1 MTNEQVVAMMK
12 LINENGKVM
21 DMCIKTLDL
30 HTSILSAQQKEIEK
44 LQVRQGETEAD
55 SKTALYKI
63 KKLEGK

>member
-44 LQVRQGETEAD
+44 LQVDLGEVGAN
-55 SKTALYKI
+55 SKLALWKI
-63 KKLEGK
+63 KKGEK